1 MKEVIFDI
9 KKFSYTSGSGVDLS
23 FVPMLQRRKLNDFG
37 RAGLYTMYGAYCGGN
52 PQIVFAS
59 EYGDFDR
66 VVKLISQRQQ
76 DGEVSPSGFGSSVH
90 NATAGLFSMLEKI
103 NTSYNSISAGEKSLA
118 YGFLESLLV
127 EESLFCYTE
136 SAGGVKSVSVTSR
149 HDSDGEYVLSE
160 NFDNLPVRDGF
171 YDFIDFLEGRSESFV
186 SDLYMIKR
194 LLK

>member
-9 KKFSYTSGSGVDLS
+9 KKYSYTSESVIDLN
-23 FVPMLQRRKLNDFG
+23 FVPMLQRRKLNEFG
-37 RAGLYTMYGAYCGGN
+37 RAGLYTLYGAYIGGS

-66 VVKLISQRQQ
+66 VVKLINQRKQ

-90 NATAGLFSMLEKI
+90 NATAGLFSLLEGI
-103 NTSYNSISAGEKSLA
+103 NSSYNSVSAGKKSLV

-127 EESLFCYTE
+127 EKSLFCYAE
-136 SAGGVKSVSVTSR
+136 SLGGVKSVSVSIEQNP
-149 HDSDGEYVLSE
+149 SGEFLLCENSE
-160 NFDNLPVRDGF
+160 GLLAEDGF
-171 YDFIDFLEGRSESFV
+171 WNFIDFLEGKSENFV

-194 LLK
+194 LVK